1 MIGVNLY
8 SVDDSAT
15 HLRLDTITSAV
26 LTKATGR
33 LALTQVVNGK
43 PTVTILAGQEASDL
57 FQALT
62 KIKSGVFSAI

>member
-1 MIGVNLY
+1 MIGVNLN

-33 LALTQVVNGK
+33 LALTQVISGK
-43 PTVTILAGQEASDL
+43 PTVTIITGQEGTDL
-57 FQALT
+57 FAALT
-62 KIKSGVFSAI
+62 RIKSGVFTAI